1 MKIFRKKNPGFTLAE
16 VAIAMLLIIL
26 VGASAAASLRMSLRT
41 LTGTEMVALATS
53 AVREYREVTF
63 DKTIEAMDLL
73 DGTQTPPVLA
83 DGGPMPDT
91 VNLLL
96 DISVTPVSDNDPT
109 IEVKPAES
117 RTRKIKVVVSSAGKQ
132 ILEARWIVAEH

>member
-1 MKIFRKKNPGFTLAE
+1 MKTFRKNRSGFTLAE

-53 AVREYREVTF
+53 AVREYRELTF
-63 DKTIEAMDLL
+63 DKTIEEMDLL

-83 DGGPMPDT
+83 DGGPMPDA

-96 DISVTPVSDNDPT
+96 DISVTPVDDNDPSVT
-109 IEVKPAES
+109 VAPEES
-117 RTRKIKVVVSSAGKQ
+117 RTRKVKIVVTSAGRQ
-132 ILEARWIVAEH
+132 ILEARWITAEH

>member
-1 MKIFRKKNPGFTLAE
+1 MKTCPQRKTGFTLAE

-53 AVREYREVTF
+53 AVREYRELTF
-63 DKTIEAMDLL
+63 DKTIEEMDLL

-83 DGGPMPDT
+83 DGGPMPDAI
-91 VNLLL
+91 NLLL
-96 DISVTPVSDNDPT
+96 DIGVTPVDDNDPT

-117 RTRKIKVVVSSAGKQ
+117 RTRKVKVVVTSAGKQ
-132 ILEARWIVAEH
+132 ILEARWITAEH